1 MKDDT
6 CQTCKWFKG
15 DGTACVK
22 SGGVLNYSGDSCGA
36 HRWKGEKKSVIDRF
50 FTERRVAMDQNIFK
64 NYTRSETV

>member
-6 CQTCKWFKG
+6 CKTCKWFKG

-36 HRWKGEKKSVIDRF
+36 YKFKRADFIIDRF

-64 NYTRSETV
+64 NYTRSEMV